1 MPPQEPTG
9 AEPLPDRPLPVT
21 LAAGLL
27 LAGAIVLT
35 STWAFG
41 IDAVASNG
49 ARVFFVVLWG
59 YLAWSV
65 YAGGGWVRVVII
77 AMLAVTAWGGFNA
90 PSVATAWQAAPFG
103 EVVAKC
109 LAAASLAAMLCPT
122 ARRWLAQA
130 KALRAQAEAG

>member
-21 LAAGLL
+21 VAAGLL

-59 YLAWSV
+59 ALAWSA
-65 YAGGGWVRVVII
+65 YAGGGWVRVAIV
-77 AMLAVTAWGGFNA
+77 AVLAVTVWGGFNA
-90 PSVATAWQAAPFG
+90 PSIAQAWQAAPVG

-109 LAAASLAAMLCPT
+109 LALASLGAMLCPT

-130 KALRAQAEAG
+130 RALRT

>member
-1 MPPQEPTG
+1 MSAQEPT

-27 LAGAIVLT
+27 LAGAVVLT

-41 IDAVASNG
+41 FDTVVSNG

-59 YLAWSV
+59 YLAWAV
-65 YAGGGWVRVVII
+65 YGGGGWVRAVIV

-90 PSVATAWQAAPFG
+90 PSMATAWQAAPLG
-103 EVVAKC
+103 EVAAKC
-109 LAAASLAAMLCPT
+109 LALGALAAMLWPT
-122 ARRWLAQA
+122 ARHWLAKA
-130 KALRAQAEAG
+130 KALRAQGEA